1 MARKTTP
8 KAAPVSKAARK
19 SPKAT
24 PAKKA
29 ATPAQTG
36 PSKATLE
43 FAAKVVRL
51 RDREGLPWKLVAER
65 LGVPYDHNGS
75 SRLRRAYI
83 LGEGRT
89 VGVRE
94 AAPKAAPA
102 PKAAKAKAGTTRK
115 AATPKLSPAA
125 ARRARQAKAAKAAKA
140 A

>member
-8 KAAPVSKAARK
+8 KAARSTTR
-19 SPKAT
+19 KAT
-24 PAKKA
+24 PAKAAPAKKA
-29 ATPAQTG
+29 PAPTTSG

-94 AAPKAAPA
+94 SAPKAAPA

-115 AATPKLSPAA
+115 AAQPKLSPAA
-125 ARRARQAKAAKAAKA
+125 ARRARQAKAAKAA
-140 A
+140 